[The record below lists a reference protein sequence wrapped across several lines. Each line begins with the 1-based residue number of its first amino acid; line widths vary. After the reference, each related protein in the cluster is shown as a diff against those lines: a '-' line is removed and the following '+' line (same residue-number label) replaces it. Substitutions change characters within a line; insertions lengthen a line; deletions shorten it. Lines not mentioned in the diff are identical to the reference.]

1 MQFLIISFAKGQNNS
16 SLAQG
21 KSQSQSLS
29 EAKAKNK
36 FVHSGHFPE
45 FNAHS
50 ICSGQL
56 LHKLDP
62 QDRDVNVKHT
72 HIKL

>member
-36 FVHSGHFPE
+36 FVNSGHFPE
-45 FNAHS
+45 FNS
-50 ICSGQL
+50 YGICSGQL
-56 LHKLDP
+56 FHKLDP